1 MGDVNFPAQH
11 TTTTTVTRV
20 KTTLRYDPAYLR
32 SKDGIIKI
40 VEIGLCFIGFI
51 CIQCSEY
58 AIHSTG
64 KFFSTVSMLGVWVS
78 GILLLFYLFH
88 IIEKTYKIPWVHF
101 QMFFCGILALCLL
114 IASSMVVPLGIQA
127 FQAAAFFGYSA
138 MILYGIDSYLKFRA
152 MRAGALAQGERQI
165 AKETTTATTPQKY

>member
-20 KTTLRYDPAYLR
+20 KTTLRYDPLYLR

-40 VEIGLCFIGFI
+40 VEIALSFIGFI
-51 CIQCSEY
+51 CIQCSQY

-78 GILLLFYLFH
+78 GILLIFYLFH
-88 IIEKTYKIPWVHF
+88 IIEKTYRIPWVHF
-101 QMFFCGILALCLL
+101 QLFFCGILSLCLL
-114 IASSMVVPLGIQA
+114 IAST
-127 FQAAAFFGYSA
+127 FFGYSA
-138 MILYGIDSYLKFRA
+138 MIIYGIDSYLKFRA

-165 AKETTTATTPQKY
+165 AKETTTTTTTTQKY